1 MSAEELEEWN
11 SEECEFRWITTLVTR
26 ENHLVQRPYS
36 RFIAGK
42 DLGSRISIGEFVLT
56 THRNT
61 ESNYS
66 PGKRLQKEPDGAIPP
81 LEVADADAH
90 IREAPLGRPTDY
102 KRCQASGL

>member
-36 RFIAGK
+36 R
-42 DLGSRISIGEFVLT
+42 
-56 THRNT
+56 
-61 ESNYS
+61 
-66 PGKRLQKEPDGAIPP
+66 EPDGAIPP

>member
-36 RFIAGK
+36 R
-42 DLGSRISIGEFVLT
+42 
-56 THRNT
+56 
-61 ESNYS
+61 S
-66 PGKRLQKEPDGAIPP
+66 PGKRLQKEPDGVIPP